1 MHGGGGGWEAEK
13 ERERNIALMEMVC
26 SALMEMV

>member
-1 MHGGGGGWEAEK
+1 MVVWYMEEEAKK

>member
-1 MHGGGGGWEAEK
+1 VVVEEEQIRRK
-13 ERERNIALMEMVC
+13 ERDIALMKMVC